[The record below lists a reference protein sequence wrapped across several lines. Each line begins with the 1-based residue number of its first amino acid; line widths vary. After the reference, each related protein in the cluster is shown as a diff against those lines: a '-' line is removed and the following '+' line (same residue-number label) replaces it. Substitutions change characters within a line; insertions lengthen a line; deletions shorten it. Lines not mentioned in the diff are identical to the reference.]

1 MWEFIGKLAVFL
13 ILIQVAL
20 LTSPILLVA
29 LALYGGYML
38 LSGNKVNKKGE

>member
-20 LTSPILLVA
+20 MTSPLLLAA

-38 LSGNKVNKKGE
+38 LSGNKVSKKEE

>member
-20 LTSPILLVA
+20 LTSPLLLVG
-29 LALYGGYML
+29 LALYGGYVL
-38 LSGNKVNKKGE
+38 LND